1 MSKIEANVSGVQGIT
16 ARVVG
21 DGIVATVSG
30 VGPQGPDGPP
40 GPSGASDL
48 TITGGTVSPLVLEL
62 TQQVAP

>member
-1 MSKIEANVSGVQGIT
+1 VSIDVTASAAPITVSASGTKIDANVTG
-16 ARVVG
+16 
-21 DGIVATVSG
+21 G
-30 VGPQGPDGPP
+30 VGPQGPAGPP